1 MERENM
7 VRRGLFLVA
16 SLVLIAGWL
25 AGCSLAEQPLTET
38 APIETSVV
46 ENVPLQPG
54 EVIHLEGQGTYIS
67 EPFPLEGEGTVEVFW
82 VQDCQVFYLAL
93 VNADE
98 ALAKGPDGVIIFES
112 AASPTE
118 NTETDDFQMQ
128 YPYIAGDYVI
138 MIQADGGSWEV
149 WARTEPVMAE

>member
-1 MERENM
+1 M
-7 VRRGLFLVA
+7 VRRGLILIV
-16 SLVLIAGWL
+16 SWVLIAGWM
-25 AGCSLAEQPLTET
+25 AGCSPAEQPVKET
-38 APIETSVV
+38 AMIETGMV
-46 ENVPLQPG
+46 EAVPLQPG
-54 EVIHLEGQGTYIS
+54 EVIHFSGQGIYVS

-82 VQDCQVFYLAL
+82 VQDCQIFYLAL

-98 ALAKGPDGVIIFES
+98 ALAKGPDGVVIFES
-112 AASPTE
+112 AASPSE

-149 WARTEPVMAE
+149 WVRTEPVTVE

>member
-1 MERENM
+1 M
-7 VRRGLFLVA
+7 VRRGLIFLA
-16 SLVLIAGWL
+16 SWVLMVVWV
-25 AGCSLAEQPLTET
+25 AGCSPAEQPVKET
-38 APIETSVV
+38 GAIETGVV
-46 ENVPLQPG
+46 RTLPLQPG
-54 EVIHLEGQGTYIS
+54 EVIHLAGQGTYIS
-67 EPFPLEGEGTVEVFW
+67 EPFSLEGEGTVEVFW

-128 YPYIAGDYVI
+128 YPFIAGEYVI
-138 MIQADGGSWEV
+138 MVQADGGSWEV
-149 WARTEPVMAE
+149 WARTAPVMAE